1 MSIDLDTKVFY
12 KQYDIDYRVN
22 GNGET
27 EPKADKFKLNI
38 YFDPMKRAS
47 DITNLS
53 AEIEMPRRQDGRLL
67 ILFVGA
73 QIDIANAF
81 GFEVPEGCRPT
92 YTSKKSN
99 KGKRGRPPKPQ
110 TENS

>member
-1 MSIDLDTKVFY
+1 M
-12 KQYDIDYRVN
+12 QGVN

-53 AEIEMPRRQDGRLL
+53 TEIEM
-67 ILFVGA
+67 
-73 QIDIANAF
+73 
-81 GFEVPEGCRPT
+81 
-92 YTSKKSN
+92 
-99 KGKRGRPPKPQ
+99 
-110 TENS
+110 